1 MFSQLQWAHVRLG
14 LDSQMEVTDTLFD
27 NGTSYCD
34 NSLCFRVLMMS
45 IVFLV
50 IQVHCICLQDNANE
64 EKRK

>member
-1 MFSQLQWAHVRLG
+1 MGACQTGKDCR
-14 LDSQMEVTDTLFD
+14 MEVTDTLFD
-27 NGTSYCD
+27 KGASYCD
-34 NSLCFRVLMMS
+34 NSLCFRVLIMS